1 MYVCGYYSQN
11 CIYVFLK
18 TIYCLL
24 YIVFCCP
31 NVVSIC
37 RAPYTALYEQYSN
50 AYTKRLL
57 FF

>member
-1 MYVCGYYSQN
+1 MYVYVYGYYPQN

-31 NVVSIC
+31 QCGINM
-37 RAPYTALYEQYSN
+37 
-50 AYTKRLL
+50 
-57 FF
+57 